1 MEASVS
7 TMIGLSR
14 TQWVRT
20 GAEVNADF
28 RASKD
33 FRAASEK
40 FHGVP
45 LRVSR
50 VKGTTM
56 PE

>member
-7 TMIGLSR
+7 TMMGLSR
-14 TQWVRT
+14 TKWVRM
-20 GAEVNADF
+20 GAEVKADF

-33 FRAASEK
+33 FQAASEK
-40 FHGVP
+40 FHRVP
-45 LRVSR
+45 LQVSQ
-50 VKGTTM
+50 VNGTTV

>member
-1 MEASVS
+1 
-7 TMIGLSR
+7 MIGLSG

-45 LRVSR
+45 LRVSW
-50 VKGTTM
+50 VNSTM
-56 PE
+56 MLE